1 MLVINACL
9 GFHEEYKA
17 KKSLDELS
25 HQLESEVAVR
35 RNGKTV
41 QLNVKELVPGDVVL
55 LVGGTIVPA
64 DTQWIKGD
72 TVSVDT
78 APLTGE
84 PIPRKYPGEHGDV
97 ILSGTT
103 VVAGECYGR
112 VFRTGEHT
120 EIGNAQKEIMAD
132 KTVSVVS
139 VFQKK
144 IMLVVQILVSASF
157 ALVIA
162 VLLVQGLYY
171 DGFQANVSQTI
182 LDAVSS
188 LSMHACPQV
197 LVACCVLLRQY
208 YLISPLIYFAFINL
222 DYNIVVGHLDSFNP
236 NCSSTCTS
244 SEHGTR
250 S

>member
-1 MLVINACL
+1 MLLINACL

-25 HQLESEVAVR
+25 HQLESVVAVR
-35 RNGKTV
+35 RNGETLE
-41 QLNVKELVPGDVVL
+41 LNVTELVPGDVVL
-55 LVGGTIVPA
+55 LVGGTILPA

-72 TVSVDT
+72 KVSVDT

-84 PIPRKYPGEHGDV
+84 PIPRKYPGEHGDI
-97 ILSGTT
+97 ILAGTT

-112 VFRTGEHT
+112 VMRTGEHT

-144 IMLVVQILVSASF
+144 IMMVVQILVSASF

-171 DGFQANVSQTI
+171 NGFQTNVSQTI

-188 LSMHACPQV
+188 FVVPFCVTCCMF
-197 LVACCVLLRQY
+197 VACCIRILFYHIILNVSFT
-208 YLISPLIYFAFINL
+208 IS
-222 DYNIVVGHLDSFNP
+222 
-236 NCSSTCTS
+236 T
-244 SEHGTR
+244 
-250 S
+250 